1 MVYNAPQTDLE
12 MKKCSQRQQGRTTA
26 QLNPERT
33 FTKCSQHEQNPE
45 LQCWVLHCHQEP
57 CMRLAPEDYGDEG
70 SSRVT
75 EALSRHLVHVP
86 VLVLE
91 CPLEFSLAWTQAAR
105 SPQNWLL
112 APDCSSAVM
121 AGGRQ
126 GFEASRSLLCWLLSF
141 PATPL

>member
-75 EALSRHLVHVP
+75 EALSRHLVHMFLSSCWNARWNSVWP
-86 VLVLE
+86 GPRL
-91 CPLEFSLAWTQAAR
+91 PAAPKTGSSLQTAQV
-105 SPQNWLL
+105 Q
-112 APDCSSAVM
+112 
-121 AGGRQ
+121 
-126 GFEASRSLLCWLLSF
+126 
-141 PATPL
+141 